1 MYPGIPY
8 SPQAFLTAAI
18 GAADTIIPVDKIDAF
33 PPAPNLAVIGSDE
46 GAETIRYA
54 AKTDNALSGCTRGVE
69 GAAQEWQA
77 GEVIARN
84 FTAEDL
90 ASLQSNLQQ
99 IDSEK
104 VSKVTGAAAGNL
116 AGFGAGGDLTDS
128 GKKPTDFADKAHSH
142 NEYAKKAP
150 SPTAGNLAG
159 LDTQGN
165 VVDSG
170 KNAADFDEAG
180 AAAEVDDK
188 LTSHTGNKANPHGV
202 TAAQVGARPNTW
214 MPTAAQVGAR
224 ANTWVPTADEVT
236 ETSTRKFVSP
246 AEKEKWDNPT
256 TAAFYTVPL
265 PASGWTGTGPYV
277 QTVAVEGILSTDRPI
292 FGAVYS
298 GTNEEKVE
306 QSIMAGFVDECETAA
321 GSVTFRCYLVKP
333 EVDLTMQLEVIR

>member
-1 MYPGIPY
+1 MDRTMYPGIPY

-180 AAAEVDDK
+180 AAAAVDDK

-202 TAAQVGARPNTW
+202 
-214 MPTAAQVGAR
+214 TAAQVGAR

-277 QTVAVEGILSTDRPI
+277 QTASVEGILATDKPI

-298 GTNEEKVE
+298 GTNEEKIE